1 LDAGGQ
7 NSVLKI
13 CVLLMILPVCS
24 AHAFIDTPVFS
35 PLPIPANQPFFVTIR
50 AGICDGFPVVD
61 TPIDVFVVA
70 PNRVQLFVTG
80 IHQVDPILCNI
91 GTGSAR
97 FNLPALAAGTYQ
109 FEFYV
114 RNIANPAIP
123 IHNGPVVP
131 FTVVGADLPIQ
142 VSALNRF
149 GLVTLVLMLLSGA
162 MFRRWR
168 AK

>member
-1 LDAGGQ
+1 MLMRI
-7 NSVLKI
+7 SVL
-13 CVLLMILPVCS
+13 LLALLLTNI

-50 AGICDGFPVVD
+50 AGVCDGFPVVD

-131 FTVVGADLPIQ
+131 LTVVAAEPLIQ
-142 VSALNRF
+142 VSTLNRF
-149 GLVTLVLMLLSGA
+149 GLLTLILLLLSGT
-162 MFRRWR
+162 MFGPWR